1 MPLHSCALTSCMSA
15 RGAYKEDGECRL
27 TRVAKE
33 REPLGEQPLPY
44 TVCAGCKP
52 MSDEFD
58 IAGWLGGE
66 VEDPRTKAPHVLPE
80 KLKTILQDGF
90 NDDVFTEDD
99 VTALDTCHVHL
110 IPRESAVDTQRT
122 VTRARHGVRGG
133 LMHVMRR
140 RVGCAPNGEMS
151 FGAVEVM
158 DFDDFVSGGAV
169 GVLGVVR
176 DHW

>member
-1 MPLHSCALTSCMSA
+1 MRDKTPCGGVRNATDAMGTVREGAWATQRVESA
-15 RGAYKEDGECRL
+15 A
-27 TRVAKE
+27 T
-33 REPLGEQPLPY
+33 
-44 TVCAGCKP
+44 
-52 MSDEFD
+52 
-58 IAGWLGGE
+58 
-66 VEDPRTKAPHVLPE
+66 
-80 KLKTILQDGF
+80 
-90 NDDVFTEDD
+90 
-99 VTALDTCHVHL
+99 
-110 IPRESAVDTQRT
+110 RESAVDTQRT